1 MKRATFYVALLAGL
15 VCTGALAQ
23 NSDLGILLGVS
34 VRTSAIVSPGRIES
48 SVGAS
53 VQLNYAA
60 QMRESAAGRL
70 YLELPLLVA
79 AETRSVVARSIS
91 STETTTVF
99 FTPGV
104 RFHHAIHPRVAL
116 YAAAGGGLASLADSV
131 SIVGPGIIRGGTD
144 RTTSAAFGFGGGL
157 DFRLTRLLS
166 LRAEGRDFVTK
177 AGLGGQRG
185 RNHPFFTV
193 GIAFHF

>member
-1 MKRATFYVALLAGL
+1 MKRVILQAALLAGL
-15 VCTGALAQ
+15 GCAGALAQ

-53 VQLNYAA
+53 VQFNYAV
-60 QMRESAAGRL
+60 QLRESAAGRV
-70 YLELPLLVA
+70 YLELPVLIA
-79 AETRSVVARSIS
+79 ADSRSALTTSIRSS
-91 STETTTVF
+91 HTTTVF

-104 RFHHAIHPRVAL
+104 RFHHTIHPRVAL
-116 YAAAGGGLASLADSV
+116 YGAVGGGLASAAGNF
-131 SIVGPGIIRGGTD
+131 SIVGAGFVSDRID
-144 RTTSAAFGFGGGL
+144 RTTSAAVGFGGGL

-177 AGLGGQRG
+177 AGLRGERG

-193 GIAFHF
+193 GIGFHF